1 MKRPTGRDT
10 SVAGPALPPSAPA
23 VPSDPR
29 EDAGSGSMVRKA
41 LELVDCFG
49 EGSGELSMRELG
61 RRAGI
66 PRSTAHRLVGELVDW
81 GALERTPGG
90 LRLGVKL
97 FELGT
102 LVRVSSTVREAAAPY
117 ARHLSEVTRLTVNV
131 AVLEGV
137 DVVYLDKI
145 AARDLRIP
153 DSRQGGR
160 GEAHATALGKA
171 ILAFSDPAVQ
181 EQVLARPLKAL
192 TPRTITEA
200 AQLRAELARVHADR
214 LAYDREEWRSGIFCV
229 GSPILDARNQ
239 AIAAVSVTGATA
251 LSQAEH
257 FAPAVLTTAMAIA
270 RSLSRDGI
278 TRHRH

>member
-1 MKRPTGRDT
+1 
-10 SVAGPALPPSAPA
+10 
-23 VPSDPR
+23 
-29 EDAGSGSMVRKA
+29 MVRKA
-41 LELVDCFG
+41 LELMDCFG

-66 PRSTAHRLVGELVDW
+66 PRSTAHRLVGELVEW
-81 GALERTPGG
+81 GALERTKGG

-102 LVRVSSTVREAAAPY
+102 LVRVSATVREAAAPY
-117 ARHLSEVTRLTVNV
+117 ARHLSEVTQLTVNV
-131 AVLEGV
+131 AVLEGL

-160 GEAHATALGKA
+160 GEVHATALGKA
-171 ILAFSDPAVQ
+171 ILAFSDPASQ
-181 EQVLARPLKAL
+181 DQVLAHPLKAI
-192 TPRTITEA
+192 TPRTITQA
-200 AQLRAELARVHADR
+200 AQLRLELARVHTDR
-214 LAYDREEWRSGIFCV
+214 LAYDREEWRMGIFCV

-239 AIAAVSVTGATA
+239 AIAAISVTGATA

-257 FAPAVLTTAMAIA
+257 FAPTVLTTAMAIA
-270 RSLSRDGI
+270 RSLSRD
-278 TRHRH
+278 R